1 MVTLNEWLIM
11 AFYIALILITP
22 GPTNTLLLSAGLQR
36 GLNKSFHFI
45 FAEAIGYILAISIW
59 GFFLLSLEKIFPYI
73 YQIAKLLSS
82 IYVLWLA
89 SKLWMLSLKMD
100 YLTSKSSSLV
110 KTFSGKHTNFVDITI
125 ATLLNPKAILF
136 VSTIIPISAFN
147 SINIFLSSIVIF
159 LTILIPI
166 GVLWIFLGNIVH
178 SNKYLRKYIGVFLRI
193 ASTILILFSFL
204 LVYSGIAKAENSL
217 TLYNWQSYTS
227 PELLKKFKQ
236 EYNIDILL
244 LEYKSNEEAL
254 DGVKNGKIDADIV
267 VVSDNFLPHWIT
279 AGLLKP
285 INVNSLSNSKN
296 ITASWQKPSS
306 DIKRNYGI
314 PWSWGIVGIAVHT
327 DTFNGD
333 ANTWKIILE
342 PPKELSGTINV
353 GSDMNELIY
362 AAIRYHG
369 GKICDSHPELLEK
382 VRNTLLK
389 AKKHW
394 AAMDYGSVYMMA
406 SGKFKASID
415 WNGAAMRQR
424 KINPHIQFSFPRE
437 GTLIFRDNLVILKKS
452 KNYESAKLF
461 LNFIMQPE
469 NAALNSAFHGYDSAI
484 EGANTYLPS
493 WMQNAPELNIPEQVL
508 RNSDYS
514 INCPFFAR
522 EKYTDI
528 WQQLLEK

>member
-11 AFYIALILITP
+11 AFYIALVLITP
-22 GPTNTLLLSAGLQR
+22 GPTNTLLLSAGMQR

-45 FAEAIGYILAISIW
+45 FAEAIGYTIAISIW
-59 GFFLLSLEKIFPYI
+59 GFFLLSLAKTFPSI

-82 IYVLWLA
+82 IYVFWLA
-89 SKLWMLSLKMD
+89 FKLWMLSLTMG
-100 YLTSKSSSLV
+100 YLTSNGSNLV
-110 KTFSGKHTNFVDITI
+110 KTPSGEYTNFVDVTI

-147 SINIFLSSIVIF
+147 SVNVFLSSIIIF
-159 LTILIPI
+159 LIVLIPI
-166 GVLWIFLGNIVH
+166 GALWVFLGNMIH
-178 SNKYLRKYIGVFLRI
+178 SNKHLRKYIGGFLRI

-204 LVYSGIAKAENSL
+204 LVYSGVAKAKNSL
-217 TLYNWQSYTS
+217 ILYNWQSYTS
-227 PELLKKFKQ
+227 PELLKKFKK

-254 DGVKNGKIDADIV
+254 DNIQKGKIDADIV
-267 VVSDNFLPHWIT
+267 VISDNFLPHWIT
-279 AGLLKP
+279 AGLLNP
-285 INVNSLSNSKN
+285 INVHTLRNFNN
-296 ITASWQKPSS
+296 ISSSWQKSPS

-327 DTFNGD
+327 DTYDGD

-369 GKICDSHPELLEK
+369 GKICDSNPELLEK
-382 VRNTLLK
+382 VRNTLFE

-424 KINPHIQFSFPRE
+424 TINPHIQFRFPRE
-437 GTLIFRDNLVILKKS
+437 GTLIFRDNLVVLKKS
-452 KNYESAKLF
+452 KNYENAKLF
-461 LNFIMQPE
+461 MDFIMQPE

-493 WMQNAPELNIPEQVL
+493 WMQNAPEFNIPEQVL
-508 RNSDYS
+508 KNSDYS
-514 INCPFFAR
+514 IDCPFFAR

-528 WQQLLEK
+528 WQQLLK